1 MSHSTTISNGV
12 LWHKFTHSGNF
23 ADDLRL
29 VVNLSADHTYPQ
41 FVPGSGAI
49 NTMSTAISHG
59 TRGVIASICGLQLGL
74 AVHIVLV
81 GVGLGA
87 LISQSLLAFEL
98 LKWLGAAYLIWL
110 GIQQWRA
117 AGALDL
123 HALANSMPRRKLF
136 KRAVFVNLTNPKS
149 IVFPAA
155 LFPQFV
161 LPHQPQ
167 VAQYLI
173 LGSTS
178 VIVDIIVM
186 MGYATLA
193 TRIAGWI
200 KSPQQMKLLNRI
212 FGGLFMLVGALLAT
226 ARKV

>member
-1 MSHSTTISNGV
+1 MTLDWWLTYLLTTLI
-12 LWHKFTHSGNF
+12 
-23 ADDLRL
+23 
-29 VVNLSADHTYPQ
+29 LSLS
-41 FVPGSGAI
+41 PGSGAI

-98 LKWLGAAYLIWL
+98 LKWFGAAYLIWL

-123 HALANSMPRRKLF
+123 HELANSMPRRKLF

-149 IVFPAA
+149 IVFLAA

-167 VAQYLI
+167 VAQYLV

>member
-1 MSHSTTISNGV
+1 MTLDWWLTYLLTTLI
-12 LWHKFTHSGNF
+12 
-23 ADDLRL
+23 
-29 VVNLSADHTYPQ
+29 LSLS
-41 FVPGSGAI
+41 PGSGAI

-59 TRGVIASICGLQLGL
+59 TRGVVASIGGLQLGL

-87 LISQSLLAFEL
+87 LVSQSLLAFEI

-117 AGALDL
+117 AGSLDL

-149 IVFPAA
+149 IVFLAA

-161 LPHQPQ
+161 LPQQPQ
-167 VAQYLI
+167 VVQYLI

-186 MGYATLA
+186 IGYATLA
-193 TRIAGWI
+193 TRIARWI

-212 FGGLFMLVGALLAT
+212 FGGLFMLIGALLAT